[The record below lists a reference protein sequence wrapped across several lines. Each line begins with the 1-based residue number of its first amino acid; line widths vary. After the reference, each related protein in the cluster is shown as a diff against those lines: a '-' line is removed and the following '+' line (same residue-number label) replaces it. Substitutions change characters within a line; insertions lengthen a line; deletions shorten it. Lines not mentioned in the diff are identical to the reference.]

1 MDMEQ
6 IDKMIGQIGEEP
18 LTDEQMAR
26 LLTGN
31 GEIAGDDGGEIA
43 DQDDL
48 RAKSEGEPDPATDEA
63 KGDAKTED
71 KPVILAKDGVHTIEY
86 EKLVEARD
94 EAKVAKEQARTLQE
108 QLAAIQ
114 AERDDLQAKMAEAAK
129 QDEDTGTTQA
139 TDELLASFKED
150 YPEFYA
156 VLQRETAAVSQALL
170 SRIDALEKMTGQLT
184 GQLAPVIEKSQTD
197 AVTDHLNTIRSG
209 VEGYDQ
215 IVAQSDK
222 VHAWLETQPEAV
234 RAAYSEI
241 LDQGSAKDV
250 IAVLNTFKAATGFQ
264 VDSGG
269 TPPATP
275 GKKGADVDALIAA
288 AKQKHQVP
296 TTLSDIPAS
305 SSVPHDEAAAMLE
318 MTSVSLMDKFNGKT
332 PDQILDLIGRVV

>member
-6 IDKMIGQIGEEP
+6 IDQMIGQIGDEP

-31 GEIAGDDGGEIA
+31 GEIAGDDGGENA
-43 DQDDL
+43 DPEIQ
-48 RAKSEGEPDPATDEA
+48 AKSEGEPAPATDEVKVEA
-63 KGDAKTED
+63 KADE
-71 KPVILAKDGVHTIEY
+71 KPVVLAKDGVHTIEY

-114 AERDDLQAKMAEAAK
+114 AERDDLQARMAEAAK

-139 TDELLASFKED
+139 TDEVLASFKED

-197 AVTDHLNTIRSG
+197 AVTDHLNAIRSG

-215 IVAQSDK
+215 IKAQSDK
-222 VHAWLETQPEAV
+222 VHAWLDTQPASL
-234 RAAYSEI
+234 RSAYSEI

-264 VDSGG
+264 VEAGK
-269 TPPATP
+269 TPPAT
-275 GKKGADVDALIAA
+275 GKKVADVDALITAA
-288 AKQKHQVP
+288 RQKHQVP